1 MCNHTRVQSHT
12 CTQSAPPQPGAVC
25 VGPSAVLRPCCA
37 PLRPTAASPWQR
49 SGFINGDTAGK
60 RSWRGGRKRGG
71 WLGAGGG
78 QTGGR
83 GGPWEAGV
91 QEGAVC
97 ACSLMHRRVWR
108 GVRRAHACARGA
120 AIRGGLGTPAFP
132 RTPSP
137 KVFPAPWH
145 SIPAGTEGCRGAP
158 CPAWAGDV
166 PQRAERGSRG
176 ERHPLPA
183 CRRADFPSLW
193 LVTAARDR
201 AGGSGSPQLWRG
213 PGPLHQSSDPCSRV
227 LSLPLGGWEGAD
239 TDWGGP
245 GVLGSPCLGK
255 CCPSLR
261 TQAVSQGVRLYSWSV
276 PDSACGP
283 GQDTPSPTLPP
294 WRRGSGAGTPPGQ
307 QHPQSCH
314 WTGHL

>member
-1 MCNHTRVQSHT
+1 M
-12 CTQSAPPQPGAVC
+12 
-25 VGPSAVLRPCCA
+25 
-37 PLRPTAASPWQR
+37 
-49 SGFINGDTAGK
+49 
-60 RSWRGGRKRGG
+60 
-71 WLGAGGG
+71 
-78 QTGGR
+78 
-83 GGPWEAGV
+83 
-91 QEGAVC
+91 
-97 ACSLMHRRVWR
+97 
-108 GVRRAHACARGA
+108 
-120 AIRGGLGTPAFP
+120 GLGSLAFP

-137 KVFPAPWH
+137 KVFPAPQH
-145 SIPAGTEGCRGAP
+145 GIPAGTEGCRGAP
-158 CPAWAGDV
+158 CPAWAGDA
-166 PQRAERGSRG
+166 PQGAERGSRG

-183 CRRADFPSLW
+183 CRRADFSSLW

-201 AGGSGSPQLWRG
+201 AGGGGSPQLRKG
-213 PGPLHQSSDPCSRV
+213 ARTTAPEQRPVLLGPLPRS
-227 LSLPLGGWEGAD
+227 GGWEGAD

-307 QHPQSCH
+307 RHPQPCH
-314 WTGHL
+314 QTGHP